1 MSMSATSK
9 ERDSIFAVLR
19 AQKANKMCADCRAKN
34 PTWSSVTFGVYIC
47 LDCSSGHRNAGVHV
61 TFVRST
67 NLDVWSWKQLRV
79 MKVGGN
85 AAFND
90 FCARHPGSVQN
101 SQDTTAKYTSRAAT
115 LYRDELAKRA
125 AEDEQIFGPH
135 LVTVEGANID
145 AAASAQAGGAA
156 ADDFFDTWDT
166 KPKPKATLAPVQPNL
181 ISFGL
186 SPGNTPLNSRP
197 GSPAV
202 TAAGNGSGSGT
213 PLLRTGSPASGTSP
227 AASATPAAAAPPRTV
242 TSSALR
248 TTSATAAGASR
259 PRTTLGATRTTSS
272 SGLSGGSS
280 LGGGAAKGK
289 FGGVKKVGG
298 TVNFEEAERK
308 AREEEQRIKQL
319 GYDSRAEAEA
329 AQKAAAASAAA
340 SSAATRGSR
349 NGTTSG
355 TGVGAKAAERKESVD
370 TERLGMGIKRLGF
383 GQTMGMSGSEAAALA
398 EKERKLA
405 ERRARGFGDDY
416 QEPVNNYAR
425 KTFGAQKGISSD
437 MYHQTGA
444 YDANSAKEAKERLQQ
459 FNGATAISSSM
470 YYGRNEDE
478 DNEGEESILQANGLG
493 GLEASA
499 RDAVRNFM
507 ETTGIE
513 SADDVHLALRQG
525 ASKLSDFINRY
536 A

>member
-1 MSMSATSK
+1 MSATSK

-101 SQDTTAKYTSRAAT
+101 AQDTTAKYTSRAAT
-115 LYRDELAKRA
+115 LYKEELAKRT
-125 AEDEQIFGPH
+125 AEDERIFGPYIVH
-135 LVTVEGANID
+135 VEGAHTD
-145 AAASAQAGGAA
+145 AALSAHAGGAA
-156 ADDFFDTWDT
+156 AGDFFDTWDAA
-166 KPKPKATLAPVQPNL
+166 PKPKAALAPVQPNL

-186 SPGNTPLNSRP
+186 SLGNTPLSSRP

-202 TAAGNGSGSGT
+202 NATGNGSRSGT
-213 PLLRTGSPASGTSP
+213 PLQRAGSPASVTSP
-227 AASATPAAAAPPRTV
+227 ATSAAPGAAAAPRTV

-248 TTSATAAGASR
+248 TTSSAAAGGASR
-259 PRTTLGATRTTSS
+259 PRTTLGATRTTTSS
-272 SGLSGGSS
+272 SGPSGASS

-289 FGGVKKVGG
+289 LGGVKKVGG

-329 AQKAAAASAAA
+329 AQQAIAASAAA
-340 SSAATRGSR
+340 SSAATRGGAR
-349 NGTTSG
+349 NGNASG
-355 TGVGAKAAERKESVD
+355 AGAGAKNAERKESVD
-370 TERLGMGIKRLGF
+370 AERLGMGIKRLGF
-383 GQTMGMSGSEAAALA
+383 GQTMGLSGSESAALA

-405 ERRARGFGDDY
+405 ERRARGFADDY
-416 QEPVNNYAR
+416 QEPVTDYAR

-444 YDANSAKEAKERLQQ
+444 YDANAAKEARERLQQ

-470 YYGRNEDE
+470 YYGRNEND
-478 DNEGEESILQANGLG
+478 DHDGAESILQANGLG

-499 RDAVRNFM
+499 RDAVRSFM

-525 ASKLSDFINRY
+525 ASKVSIGDL